1 MSVGRL
7 LTFLALNPDFD
18 PTKLGEVYKP
28 AIPALALVEGI
39 GFKIQGH
46 LPLPIEFKANQDYRR
61 HCFSH
66 K

>member
-18 PTKLGEVYKP
+18 PTKPWEAYKP
-28 AIPALALVEGI
+28 PIPVLALVEGI
-39 GFKIQGH
+39 ESKIQGH
-46 LPLPIEFKANQDYRR
+46 LPLLMAFKPNQDYMRY
-61 HCFSH
+61 CFSH